1 MIDFTNKYQNQS
13 MKRIL
18 FLLTLVFAISCKQEP
33 KKELTAQEIINRSI
47 EDSGGKLFGA
57 NKVVFDFR
65 DLKYISEHIEGDRVY
80 TRIRDLDS
88 VVIKDV
94 MHSDSFERYIND
106 SLVKVKDSMAQLY
119 TNSIN
124 SVHYF
129 VRLPFGL
136 NDAAVNKELMGK
148 ETIKN
153 KEYYKV
159 KVTFDQQ
166 GGGVD
171 FEDTY
176 VYWFGVESFK
186 PDYLA
191 YSFYV
196 NGGGQRFRRAYNE
209 RYIEGIRFVD
219 YENYKPKQEGSDILE
234 IGQLFDKDGLELL
247 SKIETKNISVARE
260 TE

>member
-1 MIDFTNKYQNQS
+1 

-18 FLLTLVFAISCKQEP
+18 SLILLVIVISCKQEP
-33 KKELTAQEIINRSI
+33 KKELTAQDIVNKSI
-47 EDSGGKLFGA
+47 EDSGGKLFETHE
-57 NKVVFDFR
+57 VTFDFR
-65 DLKYISEHIEGDRVY
+65 DLKYRSENIDGNRVY
-80 TRIRDLDS
+80 TRTRDLDS
-88 VVIKDV
+88 VVVKDI
-94 MHSDSFERYIND
+94 MTMDNFERYMND

-129 VRLPFGL
+129 VRLPLGL
-136 NDAAVNKELMGK
+136 NDAAVNKELLGK

-153 KEYYKV
+153 KEYYKI

-176 VYWFGVESFK
+176 VYWFNTESFK

-191 YSFYV
+191 YSFHV
-196 NGGGQRFRRAYNE
+196 NGGGQRFRKAYNE
-209 RYIEGIRFVD
+209 RYIGGIRFVD

-234 IGQLFDKDGLELL
+234 IGQLFHTDGLELL
-247 SKIETKNISVARE
+247 SKIETKNITVTDESE
-260 TE
+260 